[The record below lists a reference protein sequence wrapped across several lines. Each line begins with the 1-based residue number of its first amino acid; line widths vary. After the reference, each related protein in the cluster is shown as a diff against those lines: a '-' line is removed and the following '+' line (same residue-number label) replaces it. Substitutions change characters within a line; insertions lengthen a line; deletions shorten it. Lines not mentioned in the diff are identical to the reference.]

1 MQEKL
6 EFDPVHGVLR
16 DAEGQILKNVHCP
29 KRKSWSTLTNNADSK
44 ELKRHC
50 DSCDKS
56 VIDTAYL
63 SYAEVVDAVNQN
75 PLVCFRIRSNQDNII
90 MKVRYEA

>member
-16 DAEGQILKNVHCP
+16 DAEGQILKNEHSP

-44 ELKRHC
+44 ELNE
-50 DSCDKS
+50 
-56 VIDTAYL
+56 DTDRQHVKTAAL
-63 SYAEVVDAVNQN
+63 
-75 PLVCFRIRSNQDNII
+75 
-90 MKVRYEA
+90 